1 MSNGTA
7 WFSYYGP
14 ERTLT
19 KVKQT
24 IDPSGFNSTVVIE
37 QTALLPE
44 KFAIEGQCANLYHY
58 LFLREGKHYNNVKLC
73 AISPCTNIIIFTI

>member
-19 KVKQT
+19 KVKKT
-24 IDPSGFNSTVVIE
+24 IDPSGFNCTVVIKRK
-37 QTALLPE
+37 ALRPK
-44 KFAIEGQCANLYHY
+44 KFAIEGKCAGLYHY
-58 LFLREGKHYNNVKLC
+58 LFLRKGKHYNNVEVMC
-73 AISPCTNIIIFTI
+73 N